1 MRFHMPAESQQAF
14 LDGLKYD
21 ARGLVSVIIQD
32 ADSGEVLMLGH
43 SNREAIANALRDGTW
58 WFYSRSRQTL
68 WRKGERSGHIQHI
81 KEIRVDCD
89 GDALL
94 VKVQQEGGACHKGYR
109 SCFFRRLDE
118 TATLI
123 TDREKLFDPGDVYG
137 EAAGAE

>member
-137 EAAGAE
+137 EEAGAE

>member
-118 TATLI
+118 TAMLI

>member
-1 MRFHMPAESQQAF
+1 MR
-14 LDGLKYD
+14 
-21 ARGLVSVIIQD
+21 
-32 ADSGEVLMLGH
+32 GH
-43 SNREAIANALRDGTW
+43 SNREAIANARRDGTW

-68 WRKGERSGHIQHI
+68 LRKGERSGHIQHI

>member
-1 MRFHMPAESQQAF
+1 MRFHMPAESQEAF
-14 LDGLKYD
+14 LDGLNYD

-43 SNREAIANALRDGTW
+43 SNREAITNALRDGTW

-118 TATLI
+118 TGTLI

-137 EAAGAE
+137 EEAGAE

>member
-137 EAAGAE
+137 EETGAE

>member
-137 EAAGAE
+137 EDAGAE

>member
-14 LDGLKYD
+14 LDSLKYD

-58 WFYSRSRQTL
+58 WFFSRSRQTL

-94 VKVQQEGGACHKGYR
+94 VKVQQDGGACHKGYR

-118 TATLI
+118 SGTQI
-123 TDREKLFDPGDVYG
+123 TVLEKLFDPGDVYG
-137 EAAGAE
+137 KGTGAE

>member
-1 MRFHMPAESQQAF
+1 MHFQMPAESQQAF

-32 ADSGEVLMLGH
+32 TDSGEVLMLGH

-109 SCFFRRLDE
+109 SCFFRLLDE

-123 TDREKLFDPGDVYG
+123 TDRKKLFDPGDVYG
-137 EAAGAE
+137 EEAGAK

>member
-1 MRFHMPAESQQAF
+1 MHFQMPAESQQAF

-32 ADSGEVLMLGH
+32 TDSGEVLMLGH

-109 SCFFRRLDE
+109 SCFFRLLDE

-137 EAAGAE
+137 EEAGAK

>member
-1 MRFHMPAESQQAF
+1 MRFPMPAESQQAF

-32 ADSGEVLMLGH
+32 ADSSEVLMLGH

-137 EAAGAE
+137 KVAGAE

>member
-1 MRFHMPAESQQAF
+1 MRFQMPAESQQAF

-137 EAAGAE
+137 KEAGAE